1 MAYIKFKNIKT
12 VKEAIVKK
20 QGDNII
26 RIEEGTPNTSGF
38 RLYLDKEKKC
48 PLDKGEY
55 EAFNTLYRQ
64 GEGWYELSNDGS
76 VYQEPEEPVEVEPT
90 EEEREAAERQMKQDE
105 VRAQILLLKNQ
116 LESSDYKII
125 KEYEYAVL
133 GKQTDY
139 DLEEL
144 HEQRQALR
152 DAINEREAELAK
164 LEE

>member
-1 MAYIKFKNIKT
+1 MAYIKFKDIKT

-26 RIEEGTPNTSGF
+26 RIEEETPNTSGF
-38 RLYLDKEKKC
+38 KLYLDKEKKS

-55 EAFNTLYRQ
+55 EAFTTLYRQ

-76 VYQEPEEPVEVEPT
+76 VYQEPEEPEEVEPT
-90 EEEREAAERQMKQDE
+90 EEEREAAERQTEQDE

-125 KEYEYAVL
+125 KAYEYSVL
-133 GKQTDY
+133 GKQIEY